1 MPLITT
7 ALVMASAS
15 LAELSNRN
23 FQRQSGGDDAGIE
36 ANGPKAA
43 EEARMFDLAA
53 PVHDHFE
60 SCCTRPVCGFLIH
73 DAFLHPYR
81 FGPDADRR
89 LDDFRHVLRTPEYI
103 YDVNRFRN
111 IFEPR

>member
-1 MPLITT
+1 
-7 ALVMASAS
+7 MASAS

-53 PVHDHFE
+53 PVHDHFKAAIAGDLAAILANNAE
-60 SCCTRPVCGFLIH
+60 LEPQHFGF
-73 DAFLHPYR
+73 D
-81 FGPDADRR
+81 PDCLSGDVRHLGRRTKDVDDIDRWSISLMR
-89 LDDFRHVLRTPEYI
+89 E
-103 YDVNRFRN
+103 
-111 IFEPR
+111 